1 MQMLSLNS
9 ALNLPEWYRLERET
23 EKTIGR
29 LVNLKELD
37 YYLRNPDEY
46 LRRLAL
52 IRLSELKPRDC
63 ENIISQILED
73 HYESNENKEL
83 AAWVLKA
90 TALKLNIDIFI
101 NNRYLTKFTG
111 NEKLKD
117 IYKITCDELQ
127 PSLRFNFSSNKVC
140 SQIPASEDSINNCQQ
155 SVVLNS
161 VFSFRQWLSS
171 ISGNMLSRLKL
182 TMISFL
188 KLFIKI
194 IGWLLQHIFIRF
206 PSLLFRSIKKCFK
219 RREHSPTPKSTMII
233 PDNSNY
239 CSRLNSKAYNNPD
252 LMPLVMKSRKPFTYR
267 PSVVSSLVSVVKK
280 VVLNMLYVFFF
291 PVRLFLKHKLA
302 LVIILLA
309 LYVFLN
315 FTNQGSILFKE
326 YTGKEFLQFQ
336 TTTVNEIK
344 EFSISSWNSFTD
356 FTGLN
361 KMFTKDAKKAAI
373 YNDPGVKTAG
383 RYSVTASKGLNIRQ
397 SPDPNSE
404 KITGGSLAFGSIV
417 TFLDKIMTDSAG
429 RTWYYVK
436 AEDGRSGWVSAKYLT
451 IIKEG

>member
-1 MQMLSLNS
+1 MLSLNL
-9 ALNLPEWYRLERET
+9 AMNLPEWYRLERET

-63 ENIISQILED
+63 ENILREILED

-90 TALKLNIDIFI
+90 TATKWNIEIFI

-117 IYKITCDELQ
+117 IYKITCDEFQ

-140 SQIPASEDSINNCQQ
+140 SQIPASEENINNCQQ
-155 SVVLNS
+155 NTVLNS
-161 VFSFRQWLSS
+161 AFNFRQWFSS
-171 ISGNMLSRLKL
+171 ISGNMLSNLKSI
-182 TMISFL
+182 MISFL
-188 KLFIKI
+188 KLFIKV
-194 IGWLLQHIFIRF
+194 IGGLLQHIFVKF
-206 PSLLFRSIKKCFK
+206 PSLLFKGMKNLLK
-219 RREHSPTPKSTMII
+219 RKEPSPTPKRTLNK

-239 CSRLNSKAYNNPD
+239 CSRLSNKAYNNPD
-252 LMPLVMKSRKPFTYR
+252 LMPLVMKSRKPYTYR
-267 PSVVSSLVSVVKK
+267 PSVISSLVSVVKK
-280 VVLNMLYVFFF
+280 VVMNVLYVFFF
-291 PVRLFLKHKLA
+291 PVRLFLKHKIA
-302 LVIILLA
+302 LVIILLT
-309 LYVFLN
+309 LYIFLN

-336 TTTVNEIK
+336 TKAVNDIK
-344 EFSISSWNSFTD
+344 QFSISSWNSFKD
-356 FTGLN
+356 FTGLDEML
-361 KMFTKDAKKAAI
+361 KKDDKKVAI
-373 YNDPGVKTAG
+373 NNDPGISAVEL
-383 RYSVTASKGLNIRQ
+383 YSVTASKGLNIREL
-397 SPDPNSE
+397 PDPSSE
-404 KITGGSLAFGSIV
+404 KVTGGSLAFGSIV
-417 TFLDKIMTDSAG
+417 TFLDKMITDSAG
-429 RTWYYVK
+429 RIWYYVK

-451 IIKEG
+451 VVKEG